1 MERKKMKRKTV
12 KLLTGLTAAC
22 LTIAQP
28 TAVLAAEND
37 ALQTETVSES
47 TNTDGNGGESGQE
60 ASSGSSAEE
69 SEESTSDAAPA
80 EAAAESSIAEESAAA
95 GTASEQ
101 GSEAELREGAA
112 EAAANGETA
121 ADETMTGDAQD
132 TGTTEE
138 TGDAT
143 PAAAG
148 ETAAGEANGKS
159 EVSGETTAVTPA
171 AEENSADSAQTE
183 QGKEEEQTPD
193 GTGAAAGASAQ
204 PLSSGEAAEKA
215 QEASENASA
224 ENTETMGQT
233 GAAKEEAPAGSAL
246 PAVSAAEA
254 PAKESDASAQEE
266 VKTEDTAASIT
277 RDGTTTTYS
286 TLQAAIDEAE
296 ENDEIRLAKDVTENV
311 VISGKK
317 NVVVN
322 LCGKVITA
330 AKEAADGVK
339 DACIQILESTGIT
352 IRGNDDNEEAQG
364 RITGAEASGIRISQ
378 SSVDLV
384 NLLLTGNKGVLGGGV
399 YAENGST
406 VRVTGGSFTGNE
418 ATGSSNPLADGV
430 FVQTSAGGGA
440 IYAIQSNVTVNGTSF
455 TQNKAGN
462 AMGAGGAI
470 STTLGNLT
478 VDKAAFEGNTAGG
491 EGGAVA
497 TRGTAKVTITNS
509 TFTGNSA
516 KNGGA
521 VNTGNFNNAEKG
533 KPENNTTEE
542 VTLEKVTVS
551 GNTASGLGGGI
562 YTGTR
567 DKVTVRNSLVTA
579 NKAENGT
586 DSQGGGIVAYG
597 SELTLNG
604 ASITNNKAA
613 VGGGIFMLGIPNGT
627 LVLQNGT
634 MISGN
639 KAVASY
645 GGGIYAYNTTVQI
658 SDAEISGNKAQGA
671 GGGMFTYLSK
681 VSVQNSKVVDNRSES
696 SGGGVYSHTDSSFEM
711 EGTDVQRNEAVIY
724 GGGVMVQNPAGKAV
738 IKNSSITENRGAYG
752 AGVAVYGSGAAA
764 NAEGEQKAGN
774 LLELIGDLLTGNEA
788 SVYGGGIYLGN
799 AARVRVAAG
808 VTLCNNTAKSAGDD
822 LYAGNLGTELW
833 LPAVGKDWKLDA
845 CGHAIT
851 GWYADAKGER
861 WDADA
866 LGQYVIEFLL
876 GKAGESLDTDAYTVK
891 FETINGNLYAHVTMK
906 NGGSLA
912 LKAAHGTPKPA
923 PTPEPAPASN
933 PTSTT
938 AGTTEMPAA
947 EPLAAVLQK
956 TPEGPV
962 EVIEASA
969 PVTSAV
975 TGTLRGRGTGDESRM
990 AVWGSV
996 ALASLAGIGLF
1007 VGVLLKKR
1015 RS

>member
-28 TAVLAAEND
+28 TTVLAAEDD

-47 TNTDGNGGESGQE
+47 TSTDGNGGESGQE

-80 EAAAESSIAEESAAA
+80 EAAAEGSAVEESAAA

-112 EAAANGETA
+112 EAAANEETA
-121 ADETMTGDAQD
+121 TDETVTGDAQG

-138 TGDAT
+138 TGDAST
-143 PAAAG
+143 AAAG
-148 ETAAGEANGKS
+148 ETAAGEA
-159 EVSGETTAVTPA
+159 SGETTAVTPA
-171 AEENSADSAQTE
+171 AEEDSADSAQTE

-204 PLSSGEAAEKA
+204 PLSSVEAAEKA
-215 QEASENASA
+215 QEASENAPA
-224 ENTETMGQT
+224 ENTETTGQA

-246 PAVSAAEA
+246 PAVSAAA
-254 PAKESDASAQEE
+254 VPAKESDASAQEE

-277 RDGTTTTYS
+277 RDGTTKTYR

-311 VISGKK
+311 VISDKK

-352 IRGNDDNEEAQG
+352 IRGNDENGEKQG
-364 RITGAEASGIRISQ
+364 TITGAEASGIRISQ

-399 YAENGST
+399 YAENDST

-455 TQNKAGN
+455 KENKAGN

-478 VDKAAFEGNTAGG
+478 VDKAEFKGNTAGG

-533 KPENNTTEE
+533 KPEKNTTEE
-542 VTLEKVTVS
+542 VTLENVTVS

-604 ASITNNKAA
+604 ASITNNEAA
-613 VGGGIFMLGIPNGT
+613 VGGGIFMLGIPNGK
-627 LVLQNGT
+627 LVLENGT

-639 KAVASY
+639 KATASY

-681 VSVQNSKVVDNRSES
+681 VSVQNSKVVGNSSEN
-696 SGGGVYSHTDSSFEM
+696 SGGGVYSHTDSSFAM
-711 EGTDVQRNEAVIY
+711 EGTDVQKNQAVIY

-738 IKNSSITENRGAYG
+738 IKNSSITGNRGAYG
-752 AGVAVYGSGAAA
+752 AGVAVYGSGAAV

-774 LLELIGDLLTGNEA
+774 LLELIADLLTGNEA

-799 AARVRVAAG
+799 AARARVTAG

-822 LYAGNLGTELW
+822 LYAWGLGTELW

-866 LGQYVIEFLL
+866 LRQYVIEFLL
-876 GKAGESLDTDAYTVK
+876 GKAGETLDTDAYIVK
-891 FETINGNLYAHVTMK
+891 FETVNGNLYAHVTMK
-906 NGGSLA
+906 KGGSLA

-923 PTPEPAPASN
+923 PTPEPAPSSN
-933 PTSTT
+933 TTSTSS
-938 AGTTEMPAA
+938 GTTEMPAA

-956 TPEGPV
+956 TPPEAPA

-969 PVTSAV
+969 PVISVV
-975 TGTLRGRGTGDESRM
+975 TGTLRGRGTGDETRM